1 MSKKNNFR
9 KTWRT
14 LTEVGQ
20 EFGVS
25 ALKLGNLLKQHGLR
39 EKDGEPTQKAKDGG
53 FFEKIIPNEGK
64 PYYLWHRDK
73 TVEFLLS
80 QGVEKNGVSA
90 KDALCTTEAR
100 KLARAWIEAQR
111 LDDEGSKLGY
121 MVVCELEP
129 EIKRVGVDLVQS
141 QLKKLGSNI
150 VLNFGEVLS

>member
-1 MSKKNNFR
+1 MGKKNNFR

-14 LTEVGQ
+14 LTELGQ

-25 ALKLGNLLKQHGLR
+25 AVKFGNLLKQHGLR

-53 FFEKIIPNEGK
+53 FFDKIVPNDGK

-73 TVEFLLS
+73 TVEFLIS

-90 KDALCTTEAR
+90 KEASKTTEAR
-100 KLARAWIEAQR
+100 KLAREWIEAQR

-121 MVVCELEP
+121 MMASELEP
-129 EIKRVGVDLVQS
+129 EIKRIGVELVQS
-141 QLKKLGSNI
+141 QLKTLGSDI
-150 VLNFGEVLS
+150 VLNID